1 METAL
6 FPMAVFAPQPSMR
19 VTNTHFSGALP
30 MKPSSFEELAGN
42 LRGIRANAEA
52 LLKTAADATGEKL
65 DEASESALD
74 SLQRVCDHLRAA
86 EDEVSK
92 KAHALD
98 RLVRSNP
105 WQVIAATGVIA
116 FLLGMLVR
124 RR

>member
-1 METAL
+1 
-6 FPMAVFAPQPSMR
+6 
-19 VTNTHFSGALP
+19 

-52 LLKTAADATGEKL
+52 LLKTAADATGEKM
-65 DEASESALD
+65 DAASESALD

-98 RLVRSNP
+98 RLVRANP
-105 WQVIAATGVIA
+105 WQAIAATGVIA